1 MSDFEGNRSL
11 LNSKTVLFNVNR
23 LYERYVSVYIS
34 VKKLNLYTKDAVLNF
49 NVLYSDTSVNIQIF
63 IRKFHA
69 WYCRY
74 SLNIR

>member
-49 NVLYSDTSVNIQIF
+49 NVLYSDTSANIQIF